1 MKNLITNSSFERWA
15 KQATLKELR
24 RDGILVFFDLQ
35 EKVLAATLHNPING
49 GSIRWSRK
57 TSPKLRDWVAHINS
71 APISALYHVTDD
83 SRIIFA
89 QSKSEF
95 FIVSGVA

>member
-1 MKNLITNSSFERWA
+1 MKSSIATRVSNAEQ
-15 KQATLKELR
+15 QATLSELR

-57 TSPKLRDWVAHINS
+57 PLQSYVIE
-71 APISALYHVTDD
+71 
-83 SRIIFA
+83 SRT
-89 QSKSEF
+89 
-95 FIVSGVA
+95 